1 MKRTHIRILYT
12 TYSILGLLLILA
24 SCTYKQTKAIT
35 SKNKPV
41 NASVSDSVLIKNA
54 ITNISN
60 YRIQPQDVLQIRNLQ
75 NSKAIADLTPVTS
88 SSPAN
93 VGAVV
98 TQPETFLVEDDGTVA
113 LTGLGHV
120 QIAGLTR
127 MEAMKYI
134 EKLYKETLLKNP
146 IIDIKIVNLKVTILG
161 EVKAPGN
168 YPLVKDRNTLIE
180 MIGNAGGFT
189 DVADQ
194 KDIKIYRGAQQ
205 DTSVAKIEL
214 NNLASIA
221 AQRTI
226 IQNNDVIVIGKNQK
240 TLQKENLQNIITTA
254 QPFLILL
261 STILVVLSITKN

>member
-1 MKRTHIRILYT
+1 MKRTHMRILYT

-24 SCTYKQTKAIT
+24 SCTYKHTQAVT
-35 SKNKPV
+35 SKKTP
-41 NASVSDSVLIKNA
+41 ASATVDSALIQNA

-75 NSKAIADLTPVTS
+75 NSKSIADLTPPTS
-88 SSPAN
+88 SSPVNTSAI
-93 VGAVV
+93 
-98 TQPETFLVEDDGTVA
+98 TQPETYRVEDDGTVA

-120 QIAGLTR
+120 NVAGLTR
-127 MEAMKYI
+127 TEATKHI
-134 EKLYKETLLKNP
+134 EGLYKETLLTNP
-146 IIDIKIVNLKVTILG
+146 VIDIQIVNLKVTILG
-161 EVKAPGN
+161 EVKIPGN

-180 MIGNAGGFT
+180 MIGTAGGFT
-189 DVADQ
+189 EVADQ
-194 KDIKIYRGAQQ
+194 KDIKIYRGNLA
-205 DTSVAKIEL
+205 DTTVAKIDL
-214 NNLASIA
+214 NNLNSIS

-226 IQNNDVIVIGKNQK
+226 IQNNDVIVIAKNQK

>member
-35 SKNKPV
+35 SKNKSV
-41 NASVSDSVLIKNA
+41 NASVPDSVLIKNA

-75 NSKAIADLTPVTS
+75 NSKSIADLNPVTS
-88 SSPAN
+88 SSPSNA
-93 VGAVV
+93 AAV

-120 QIAGLTR
+120 QVAGLTR

-134 EKLYKETLLKNP
+134 EKLYKDALLKNP

-161 EVKAPGN
+161 EVKVPGN
-168 YPLVKDRNTLIE
+168 YPLVKDRSTLIE

>member
-1 MKRTHIRILYT
+1 MKRTHMRILYA

-24 SCTYKQTKAIT
+24 SCTYKHTQAVS
-35 SKNKPV
+35 SKKMPV
-41 NASVSDSVLIKNA
+41 AAPTADSVLIRNA

-60 YRIQPQDVLQIRNLQ
+60 YRIQPQDLLQIRNMQ
-75 NSKAIADLTPVTS
+75 NSKALVDLTPALS

-93 VGAVV
+93 AGAATI

-120 QIAGLTR
+120 KVAGLTR
-127 MEAMKYI
+127 AEAGKYI
-134 EKLYKETLLKNP
+134 EELYKKEILTNP
-146 IIDIKIVNLKVTILG
+146 IIDVKIVNLKVTVLG
-161 EVKAPGN
+161 EVKTPGN
-168 YPLVKDRNTLIE
+168 YPLPKDRNTLIE

-189 DVADQ
+189 EVADQ
-194 KDIKIYRGAQQ
+194 KDVKIIR
-205 DTSVAKIEL
+205 DTIVTKIDL
-214 NNLASIA
+214 NNLNSIA
-221 AQRTI
+221 GQRTI
-226 IQNNDVIVIGKNQK
+226 LQNDDVIVIGKNQK